1 MADEQE
7 PAPNPLL
14 PPRPLRVP
22 AVAGRRQG
30 KSNYSGTE
38 IEHMLDILEEILPIG
53 TDEWQAVEDQHNID
67 GVYNRTALNLRKKLY
82 ALKNK
87 KMPTGD
93 PNCPPAVRRAKHIF
107 RDIGDRCDASDASED
122 YDLEDNNFGRRDDGN
137 GVHGDDVPAA
147 PAIPAAGGGGAAAGA
162 RASAGEAAAV
172 APPFRGTPGRGGDGY
187 TGNPLVNR
195 SRTPTRPGTPT
206 RHDQF
211 MEMMQQQMAQ
221 EQVREDA
228 RRKEAEEERRFL
240 REQSRLRQEE
250 DSRSRIA
257 MNESI
262 ATALGA
268 FAAFAAART
277 NREE

>member
-14 PPRPLRVP
+14 PPQPLRVP

-30 KSNYSGTE
+30 KSNYSGAE

-137 GVHGDDVPAA
+137 GVHGDDAA
-147 PAIPAAGGGGAAAGA
+147 PANPAAGGGGGAAAGA
-162 RASAGEAAAV
+162 QAAGAAAAI
-172 APPFRGTPGRGGDGY
+172 APAVRGTPGRGGDGY

-221 EQVREDA
+221 EQVREEA